1 MSVDRTACIGHG
13 WVISHERY
21 EQMRDAAET
30 AGKWGEIEEYFRYIN
45 AYHDDSDVFF
55 GDIFYSIGEADYVNI
70 ADLLTSMA
78 VLIDEDKFSDAM
90 CDILETC
97 GERVTDDSIWHEA
110 QIYMLTLLH

>member
-21 EQMRDAAET
+21 EQMRAAAET
-30 AGKWGEIEEYFRYIN
+30 AGKWDEIEEYFRYIN

-90 CDILETC
+90 CDVLETC